1 MAARVMATPM
11 TLLTTEEKV
20 SVNACWAPS
29 TSLLSLD
36 TSAPVW
42 VRVKKAMGIFW
53 MWSNTRVRMSK
64 ISPSPMRADTQR
76 CHSDRTASK
85 IARPATTR
93 ASPTMSPGRCLPI
106 PVSMIAR

>member
-1 MAARVMATPM
+1 MSARRRPTKRAGIKKIGSSASATSVIGHESQNIAASVMATPM
-11 TLLTTEEKV
+11 TLLTTDEKV

-53 MWSNTRVRMSK
+53 MWAKTWVRMS
-64 ISPSPMRADTQR
+64 
-76 CHSDRTASK
+76 
-85 IARPATTR
+85 
-93 ASPTMSPGRCLPI
+93 
-106 PVSMIAR
+106 